1 MDEQQR
7 FADAM
12 RAFDAYYGARRAS
25 YGMDWPARRYVEHRA
40 WPTFVKVAKTCAKNG
55 WDVERYVTTVVQH
68 LRKPSDQVVPGDLTS
83 KAAMAIWAEHRGDRP
98 IGAADKWAYYAR
110 QLMAIQRATGLSDE
124 AILASAMNAQFP
136 AWFRVMYPEHVGDAL
151 VGAWGEDAV
160 EELREDRDVVRFL
173 RAAFASKMETFERK
187 VGVIDGL

>member
-25 YGMDWPARRYVEHRA
+25 YGMDWPARRYAEHRA
-40 WPTFVKVAKTCAKNG
+40 WRTFVQVAQECAKDG
-55 WDVERYVTTVVQH
+55 RDVEKYVTTVVTH
-68 LRKPSDQVVPGDLTS
+68 LRKPSDQVMPNDLLS
-83 KAAMAIWAEHRGDRP
+83 KAAAAIWAEHRGDRP
-98 IGAADKWAYYAR
+98 VGAADKWAYYAR
-110 QLMAIQRATGLSDE
+110 TLMAIQRATGLSDE
-124 AILASAMNAQFP
+124 AILGSAMNAQFP
-136 AWFRVMYPEHVGDAL
+136 AWFRVLYPERVGDGL
-151 VGAWGEDAV
+151 VSAWGEEAV

>member
-12 RAFDAYYGARRAS
+12 RAFDAYYGARKAS
-25 YGMDWPARRYVEHRA
+25 YGLDWPAHRYAEHRA
-40 WPTFVKVAKTCAKNG
+40 WRTFVKVAQECERDG
-55 WDVERYVTTVVQH
+55 RDVERYVTVVVQH
-68 LRKPSDQVVPGDLTS
+68 LRKPSDQVVPGDLLT
-83 KAAMAIWAEHRGDRP
+83 KAASAIWAEHRGDRP
-98 IGAADKWAYYAR
+98 VGAADKWAYYAR
-110 QLMAIQRATGLSDE
+110 LVMSIQRTTGLSDE
-124 AILASAMNAQFP
+124 AILGSAMNAQFP
-136 AWFRVMYPEHVGDAL
+136 AWFRVMYPEHVSDAL
-151 VGAWGEDAV
+151 VASWGEEAV